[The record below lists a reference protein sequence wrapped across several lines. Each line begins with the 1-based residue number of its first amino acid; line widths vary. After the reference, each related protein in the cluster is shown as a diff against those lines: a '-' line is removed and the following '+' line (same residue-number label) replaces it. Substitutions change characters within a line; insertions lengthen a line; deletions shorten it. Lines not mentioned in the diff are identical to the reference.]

1 MLARHKAI
9 RQRAVDKANALADA
23 AKAAKI
29 AAVMLVKSSEA
40 REKVI
45 RRRRA
50 EEAAAKAKAAAEE
63 EAAAQA
69 LAAKEAALIQVE
81 GPQLEAEDH
90 DVPPLKTATAGATRE
105 KRDGSSSY
113 LPGGYVYDGE
123 SDAAR
128 ARRAFRAVLGPPRG
142 ERGGGGGLEADWK
155 HTAALLAA
163 AGVPLAAGDV
173 RDATITCAGRSAGAE
188 ASAAT
193 PTPSPLALTR
203 AAQVVAVEFPDPAHR
218 PALCSMSE
226 FSHLLPIARL
236 ASHFFRLDED
246 GNGTL
251 SVSELVSAANAILSG
266 GSNSKKSTLSASNIS
281 KSRNEGR
288 IASSTKDND
297 NDGNASEP
305 VGTQELLGSLS
316 EALCA
321 NLLEQMDSDSDGR
334 VDLAEFVHFFRCVV
348 AVRLDIIALS
358 LAPQCWFVSKWLLFM
373 MCFDR
378 ILLIYI
384 HFLVAMQVC
393 PDGRALNGRACLRS
407 GQKWCCCH
415 TRHAQA
421 SRDGSQP

>member
-9 RQRAVDKANALADA
+9 RQRDVDKANALADA

-50 EEAAAKAKAAAEE
+50 EEAAAKAKATAEE

-69 LAAKEAALIQVE
+69 LAAKEAALILME
-81 GPQLEAEDH
+81 GPQMEAEDH
-90 DVPPLKTATAGATRE
+90 DVPPPRETTTAGATRE
-105 KRDGSSSY
+105 EREGSSSSI
-113 LPGGYVYDGE
+113 PEGYVYDGE

-142 ERGGGGGLEADWK
+142 ERGGGGGLEADWE

-163 AGVPLAAGDV
+163 AGVPLAEDDV
-173 RDATITCAGRSAGAE
+173 RDTTITRPRGSTGAE
-188 ASAAT
+188 STALT
-193 PTPSPLALTR
+193 PIPSPLALTR
-203 AAQVVAVEFPDPAHR
+203 AAQVIAVEFPDPAHR
-218 PALCSMSE
+218 LALCSMSE
-226 FSHLLPIARL
+226 LSHLLPIAHL

-251 SVSELVSAANAILSG
+251 SVSELVSAANAILG
-266 GSNSKKSTLSASNIS
+266 DSNSTKSTLSKRNNNTSN
-281 KSRNEGR
+281 KSSNEGS
-288 IASSTKDND
+288 IAITTNDIDND
-297 NDGNASEP
+297 NNDGEP

-334 VDLAEFVHFFRCVV
+334 VDLAEFVHFFRCVI
-348 AVRLDIIALS
+348 AVRLCHCSFACSTVL
-358 LAPQCWFVSKWLLFM
+358 V
-373 MCFDR
+373 
-378 ILLIYI
+378 
-384 HFLVAMQVC
+384 HFQMVTFYDAF
-393 PDGRALNGRACLRS
+393 
-407 GQKWCCCH
+407 
-415 TRHAQA
+415 
-421 SRDGSQP
+421 